1 MKYFGFS
8 VSRAVGQFNCLC
20 QTTSSYSCC
29 YVMVADERTES
40 HRDET
45 KKLKAYIVKMK
56 KELAETRDKMATD
69 SASSET
75 ERAELQRQL
84 DALREAVGAGQQRSE
99 FNLLVSFS

>member
-1 MKYFGFS
+1 
-8 VSRAVGQFNCLC
+8 
-20 QTTSSYSCC
+20 
-29 YVMVADERTES
+29 MVADERTES

-56 KELAETRDKMATD
+56 KELAETRD

-84 DALREAVGAGQQRSE
+84 NALREAVGAGQQRSE
-99 FNLLVSFS
+99 FNLLVSVS